1 MKYRSLTLLP
11 SSTASASPGGG
22 GPGALPGLPAPLGVN
37 GFGSLTPQTNGQ
49 PGSDT
54 IYNNG
59 LSPYPGGSPY
69 PADPNLLE
77 IEWEARYYR
86 QGRAWGEGIPPSSLL
101 PFIAVLHLPHS
112 HSGSLPWPLPYLPSS
127 WALRP
132 PLSPSQSPGVAD
144 PLQQAYAGIHQ
155 YAGFTWHCP
164 ARVCGCGVLKGLR

>member
-11 SSTASASPGGG
+11 SSTANASPGGG
-22 GPGALPGLPAPLGVN
+22 GPGALPGLPAPMGVN

-59 LSPYPGGSPY
+59 LSPYPGESPY

-77 IEWEARYYR
+77 IEWEARFSR
-86 QGRAWGEGIPPSSLL
+86 QGHAWGEGTPPSSLL
-101 PFIAVLHLPHS
+101 PFIAVLHLPYS
-112 HSGSLPWPLPYLPSS
+112 HPGSLPWPLPYLPSS

-132 PLSPSQSPGVAD
+132 LS
-144 PLQQAYAGIHQ
+144 LQ
-155 YAGFTWHCP
+155 P
-164 ARVCGCGVLKGLR
+164 RARVWLTPCGRPTLGYTNMQVSLVTAQPGCVGVGC

>member
-11 SSTASASPGGG
+11 PPTANASPGGG
-22 GPGALPGLPAPLGVN
+22 GPGALPGLPAPMGVN

-77 IEWEARYYR
+77 MEREARFSR
-86 QGRAWGEGIPPSSLL
+86 QGHTWGEGIPPSSLL

-112 HSGSLPWPLPYLPSS
+112 HPGSLPWPLPTCLHRGPWAPS
-127 WALRP
+127 
-132 PLSPSQSPGVAD
+132 LSSPE
-144 PLQQAYAGIHQ
+144 P
-155 YAGFTWHCP
+155 
-164 ARVCGCGVLKGLR
+164 RCG

>member
-1 MKYRSLTLLP
+1 MKYCSLTLLP
-11 SSTASASPGGG
+11 SSTANASPGGG
-22 GPGALPGLPAPLGVN
+22 GPGALPGLPAPMGVN

-77 IEWEARYYR
+77 IEWEARYSR

-132 PLSPSQSPGVAD
+132 LS
-144 PLQQAYAGIHQ
+144 LQ
-155 YAGFTWHCP
+155 P
-164 ARVCGCGVLKGLR
+164 RARVWLTPCSRPTLGYTNMQVSLGTAQPGCVGVGC